1 MILSKDIIDVDN
13 LLIGKCLRF
22 SNDFS
27 FYPIKY
33 FKKQLVFQ
41 TPKLYVP
48 YGIQEKDGKN
58 NIELSFINKN
68 NDNNINNFINNIFKI
83 QILIKQKFKSK
94 HIIDIIRDDK
104 IRLKIMKCIYYDDD
118 KNIIRDIP
126 SNVYGNFI
134 INIAGL
140 WEYDDNFYIQSNLL
154 QAKIS
159 LPLFLNEYSFIDEN
173 EPIVK
178 KKPIPPPPP
187 LPVFI
192 VKKKSIK
199 DIIKTNHKKIMKN
212 DIEYNPPS
220 IDDIRDA
227 IKRMK
232 KVD

>member
-1 MILSKDIIDVDN
+1 M
-13 LLIGKCLRF
+13 KCL
-22 SNDFS
+22 
-27 FYPIKY
+27 
-33 FKKQLVFQ
+33 
-41 TPKLYVP
+41 
-48 YGIQEKDGKN
+48 
-58 NIELSFINKN
+58 
-68 NDNNINNFINNIFKI
+68 
-83 QILIKQKFKSK
+83 
-94 HIIDIIRDDK
+94 
-104 IRLKIMKCIYYDDD
+104 YYDDD
-118 KNIIRDIP
+118 KNIINDIP

-134 INIAGL
+134 INISGI

-187 LPVFI
+187 LPVFN

-220 IDDIRDA
+220 PVSLIGFTDSISA
-227 IKRMK
+227 ASNL
-232 KVD
+232 